1 MVEVCEK
8 SNSRVINEQEKQSPI
23 IINEQERRNFI
34 IKFVATLASTISAS
48 CLRTVL
54 EFFWR

>member
-1 MVEVCEK
+1 M
-8 SNSRVINEQEKQSPI
+8 NYAQEKKD
-23 IINEQERRNFI
+23 FI
-34 IKFVATLASTISAS
+34 IKFVATLASTVSAS